1 MATALTHKYIPRIT
15 QIEENLFI
23 EEYYSSTDVKIF
35 IDGEEQT
42 EISYINYSLQEQ
54 LKPLYGYA
62 SRTFDDVAIGNRIVT
77 GTLKIPIKN
86 PESQSSIENI
96 EKTINSLTVDDY
108 NKEQDDETDKV
119 DWIDVPVIAPIK
131 PPKKPTNQ
139 DKETINLDYVSK
151 LILLGYNLDYN
162 TDIETYVKE
171 IKKFQTDNNIDSTGI
186 LTSQT
191 IDEINNELKKKRA
204 DTVLFLQR
212 GTKIYLGPDKTFDN
226 FITKEDQEVIVLG
239 DKTPNGW
246 FHVMMNDNTEGYV
259 NKDEI

>member
-1 MATALTHKYIPRIT
+1 MATALTHKYIPRIA

-86 PESQSSIENI
+86 PESQSSIEDI

-108 NKEQDDETDKV
+108 NKEQDNNMDNT
-119 DWIDVPVIAPIK
+119 DWINTPAAPTSPKDTEGNIVNEDKLNQTIIA
-131 PPKKPTNQ
+131 
-139 DKETINLDYVSK
+139 K
-151 LILLGYNLDYN
+151 LIHLGYSLDFN
-162 TDIETYVKE
+162 ATTEVYVRE
-171 IKKFQTDNNIDSTGI
+171 IKKFQADNNLDPTGI

-191 IDEINNELKKKRA
+191 IAEIEKELAKFKKEI
-204 DTVLFLQR
+204 VLFLPR
-212 GTKIYLGPDKTFDN
+212 GTRIYIGPSKAFDG
-226 FITKEDQEVIVLG
+226 FVLKEDEDVLILG
-239 DKTPNGW
+239 DRTANGW
-246 FHVMMNDNTEGYV
+246 THIMTKDSVEGYINTNEV
-259 NKDEI
+259 